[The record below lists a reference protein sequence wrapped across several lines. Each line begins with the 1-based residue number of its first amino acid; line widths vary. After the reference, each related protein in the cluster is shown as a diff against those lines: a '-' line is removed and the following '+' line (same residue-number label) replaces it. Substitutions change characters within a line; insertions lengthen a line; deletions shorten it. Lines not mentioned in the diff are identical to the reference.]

1 MAQYATVSNAVE
13 NRPPWRS
20 WRVLKWF
27 ITAVALLVAAGAI
40 FQFVMTVWDNHRYP
54 PRGKLVDIGGL
65 RLHINCTGMGTPTVI
80 MEAGPN
86 DSLVVWQLIQ
96 PQISRF
102 TRVCSYDRAGFGWS
116 DAPNEPRTSSNV
128 AEELDRLLTRAGV
141 PGPYLLVAF
150 EYGALNVR
158 MFASRHREQVVGM
171 VLVDPVHPDMHHRAP
186 FTRATSTPDRFHR
199 FVSAARREAMFWS
212 VPLGLARILGWC
224 RKTYTFPNQP
234 NEWNRL
240 APEAAA
246 QYCRLRA
253 WRAEEAQAQDEDGSM
268 PAKTGPFGDM
278 PLVILSHDP
287 QVGAF
292 RRFFPP
298 AKAAK
303 AEDTWAKMQ
312 EELRGLSS
320 RSKRIVAK
328 GSDRYVQIY
337 RPELVVAAVQEV
349 VNDAR
354 GSMRFEADPQTEY
367 K

>member
-1 MAQYATVSNAVE
+1 MAVSDPVA
-13 NRPPWRS
+13 NRRQSWS
-20 WRVLKWF
+20 WRFLKWL
-27 ITAVALLVAAGAI
+27 IASVALLLAVGGI
-40 FQFVMTVWDNHRYP
+40 FQFAMTQWDDHRYP

-65 RLHINCTGMGTPTVI
+65 RLHINCTGTGSPAVI
-80 MEAGPN
+80 MEAGPD
-86 DSLVVWQLIQ
+86 DSLVSWQLVQ
-96 PQISRF
+96 PEISKF

-116 DAPNEPRTSSNV
+116 DAPNEPRSSSNV
-128 AEELDRLLTRAGV
+128 ADELDRLLTRAGV
-141 PGPYLLVAF
+141 PGPYVLVAF

-158 MFASRHREQVVGM
+158 MFTSRHREQVVGM

-186 FTRATSTPDRFHR
+186 FTPSASTPDRFHR
-199 FVSAARREAMFWS
+199 FLSAARFRAILWS
-212 VPLGLARILGWC
+212 VPLGLPRILGWC

-234 NEWNRL
+234 NEWTRL

-253 WRAEEAQAQDEDGSM
+253 WRTEEAQATDEDGSM

-278 PLVILSHDP
+278 PLVMLSHDP
-287 QVGAF
+287 QFGAF

-298 AKAAK
+298 AKAAQ
-303 AEDTWAKMQ
+303 AEETWAEMQ
-312 EELRGLSS
+312 EELRRLSS

-337 RPELVVAAVQEV
+337 RPELVVGAVQEI

-354 GSMRFEADPQTEY
+354 GAAPFEADPETEY

>member
-1 MAQYATVSNAVE
+1 MSNSDV
-13 NRPPWRS
+13 NRGRPRS
-20 WRVLKWF
+20 WRVFKWL
-27 ITAVALLVAAGAI
+27 ITSVVVLIAAGAI
-40 FQFVMTVWDNHRYP
+40 FQFAMSQWDNHHYP
-54 PRGKLVDIGGL
+54 PRGQLVDVGGL
-65 RLHINCTGMGTPTVI
+65 RLHINCTGTGDPTVI

-86 DSLVVWQLIQ
+86 DSLVSWQLVQ

-102 TRVCSYDRAGFGWS
+102 SRVCSYDRAGFGWS
-116 DAPNEPRTSSNV
+116 DAPNEQRTSSNV
-128 AEELDRLLTRAGV
+128 ADELDRLLTRSGV
-141 PGPYLLVAF
+141 PGPHVLVAF
-150 EYGALNVR
+150 EYGALNLR
-158 MFASRHREQVVGM
+158 MFTSRHREQVVGM

-186 FTRATSTPDRFHR
+186 FTRATSTPDRFHH
-199 FVSAARREAMFWS
+199 FVSAARYQAIIWS
-212 VPLGLARILGWC
+212 VPLGVPRILGWC
-224 RKTYTFPNQP
+224 RRAYVFPNEP
-234 NEWNRL
+234 NEWTQF

-253 WRAEEAQAQDEDGSM
+253 WRTEAAQAADEDGSM

-287 QVGAF
+287 QAGAF

-298 AKAAK
+298 AKAAQ
-303 AEDTWAKMQ
+303 AEDTWAEMQ
-312 EELRGLSS
+312 EELRGLST

-337 RPELVVAAVQEV
+337 RPELVVAAVREV

-354 GSMRFEADPQTEY
+354 GSARFEGNQETEY